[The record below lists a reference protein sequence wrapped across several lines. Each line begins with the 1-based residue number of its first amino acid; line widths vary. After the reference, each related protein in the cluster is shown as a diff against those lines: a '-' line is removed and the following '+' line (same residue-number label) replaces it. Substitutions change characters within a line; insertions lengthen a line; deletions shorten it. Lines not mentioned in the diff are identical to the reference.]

1 MKIVAQ
7 VNRIKNASEIEIEDA
22 REEKTDSDFFSCTFP
37 KYEEGT
43 DKLLDITE
51 RICQITILD
60 DKFDEFFGSGFSGNK
75 KPLWSGYKQNKFPN
89 LFSCTLPSFM
99 KRPVKEGFY
108 NTSKCFEIFCYTPQ
122 LCDRIEEANRNN
134 TMPYVPFVEVNN
146 EKFGDDFYP
155 PDLASSNLEKK
166 ATARKAVINVAKIMC
181 KENKKRLTNNFD
193 NVIKFLPSDR

>member
-51 RICQITILD
+51 RICQITILG

-146 EKFGDDFYP
+146 EKFEDDFYP